1 MKSPLPNRRDIV
13 AAAATAV
20 GIHAIAPTATAD
32 MPRPALTFRD
42 HLLACLGGPWP
53 EPCPLDVRPREPE
66 VIPGRIG
73 CYGHSMGST
82 HTWLVGPW
90 DERLKCLVG
99 NSCLP
104 TYAAIERTHL
114 LSPAMWEQT
123 RAWFRRHL

>member
-53 EPCPLDVRPREPE
+53 EPCPLDVRPREPVE
-66 VIPGRIG
+66 VDGLACNPMHHTGVALAKEGYVVLCPDAVSASRSGR
-73 CYGHSMGST
+73 
-82 HTWLVGPW
+82 
-90 DERLKCLVG
+90 
-99 NSCLP
+99 
-104 TYAAIERTHL
+104 ART
-114 LSPAMWEQT
+114 
-123 RAWFRRHL
+123 